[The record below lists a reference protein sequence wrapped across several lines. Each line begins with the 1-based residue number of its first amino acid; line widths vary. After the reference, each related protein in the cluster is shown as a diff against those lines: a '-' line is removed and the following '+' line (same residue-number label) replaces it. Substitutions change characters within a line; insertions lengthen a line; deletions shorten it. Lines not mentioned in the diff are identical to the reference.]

1 MKKRLSK
8 MDIWVLAVVLALIA
22 GVFVRGRL
30 VRRMPGTER
39 YTYQMELS
47 DVEGSITPGDSVL
60 CIIGKQSMGI
70 VTDVR
75 TEADRMVLTLEAEGF
90 PIEGGIHTNVYDIL
104 SGFEGQFYT
113 ETASWNGIIIS
124 VPEVIS

>member
-47 DVEGSITPGDSVL
+47 DVEGSTTFSNDPPPPYTPGIQLKLRSSFAL
-60 CIIGKQSMGI
+60 LLYAK
-70 VTDVR
+70 
-75 TEADRMVLTLEAEGF
+75 
-90 PIEGGIHTNVYDIL
+90 L
-104 SGFEGQFYT
+104 SGKSIRKYRFWRIFHRLYRLVQCRCKFL
-113 ETASWNGIIIS
+113 
-124 VPEVIS
+124 